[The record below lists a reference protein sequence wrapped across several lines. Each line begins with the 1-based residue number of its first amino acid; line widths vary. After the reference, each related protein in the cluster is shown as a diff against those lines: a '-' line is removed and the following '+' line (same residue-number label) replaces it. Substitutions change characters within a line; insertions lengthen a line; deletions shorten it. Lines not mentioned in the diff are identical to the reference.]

1 MDLWWIHNSPKAGNM
16 LVLCLLYL
24 NPVVSDSCGS
34 FESHYIVSKERIAPR
49 AHRWVNLQHRH
60 HTKQILSYL
69 IWQVAVSIY
78 LIFFKCNI
86 LLLQEMFLCLSSQLK
101 KLSESYNE
109 RLLHTPHNPISLG
122 NIFFLRKKNHCFLTL
137 PSRELVFLERVW
149 ILSGYNDI
157 SKFIK
162 VLIWKL
168 KKFSL

>member
-122 NIFFLRKKNHCFLTL
+122 NIFFLKKNHCFLTL

-157 SKFIK
+157 SKFIT